1 MSHHTAREAY
11 HSLVDRL
18 NRFPQ
23 GAAPSRLLYEI
34 LGLLFTEREAGLVAR
49 LPLTPFTADE
59 AAARW
64 DTTPAAADRILQ
76 DLADRTI
83 LLDVE
88 RDGRSIYTLPPPMA
102 GFFEFALMRVRAD
115 VDQKLLSEL
124 FYQYIDVEEDFI
136 KGLVAGGQTQA
147 GRVFV
152 QEAALPPAPALEVLD
167 YERVTEVFRA
177 ASTIAVGLCYCRHKM
192 AHLGRACQAPLDVC
206 TTLNHAAESL
216 VKHRAARRIGL
227 GEALDLLAQAQEY
240 GLVQFGENVQRGVNF
255 VCHCCRC
262 CCEGL
267 LAARRF
273 GFLHPVATSGF
284 LPRAVPEACIG
295 CGRCAAV
302 CPIDAITVG
311 PAARPRPPTAS
322 GPRFPACQPA
332 PFQAGSGPGQASAPG
347 MNPLSPPAA
356 PSTGQG
362 QGEVNASSAA
372 AGGRSSPSETGRA
385 AEPDARRAAIDQERC
400 LGCGLCV
407 RACPTRALTLVR
419 RTPRVITPVDSTQ
432 RFVRMAI
439 ERGTLADLIFD
450 NRLLASHRAMAALL
464 GAVLRLEP
472 VKRMLARIQLKSR
485 YLDSLLSRWNY

>member
-1 MSHHTAREAY
+1 MSHHTVREAY
-11 HSLVDRL
+11 QSLVDRL

-23 GAAPSRLLYEI
+23 GAAPSRVLYEI

-59 AAARW
+59 AAKRW

-76 DLADRTI
+76 ELADRTI

-88 RDGRSIYTLPPPMA
+88 REGRSIYTLPPPMA

-136 KGLVAGGQTQA
+136 RNLVEGGKTQA

-152 QEAALPPAPALEVLD
+152 QEAALPATPTLEVLD
-167 YERVTEVFRA
+167 YERVSEVFRA
-177 ASTIAVGLCYCRHKM
+177 ASAIAVGLCYCRHKM

-216 VKHRAARRIGL
+216 IRHGAARRIGL
-227 GEALDLLAQAQEY
+227 GEALDLLALAQEHA
-240 GLVQFGENVQRGVNF
+240 LIQFGENVQHGVNF

-284 LPRAVPEACIG
+284 LPRVSPERCVG
-295 CGRCAAV
+295 CGRCATA
-302 CPIDAITVG
+302 CPVEAIAAGPLAGQYQGQTPAS
-311 PAARPRPPTAS
+311 PAAARLP
-322 GPRFPACQPA
+322 
-332 PFQAGSGPGQASAPG
+332 SAPT
-347 MNPLSPPAA
+347 L
-356 PSTGQG
+356 
-362 QGEVNASSAA
+362 
-372 AGGRSSPSETGRA
+372 TGRPA
-385 AEPDARRAAIDQERC
+385 TPGARCTAIDEDRC

-407 RACPTRALTLVR
+407 RACPTQALALVR
-419 RTPRVITPVDSTQ
+419 RTPRVITPIDSTQ

-439 ERGTLADLIFD
+439 ERGTLADLVFD
-450 NRLLASHRAMAALL
+450 NRLLASHRAMATLL

-472 VKRMLARIQLKSR
+472 VKRMLARVQLKSR
-485 YLDSLLSRWNY
+485 YLDSLLSRWNF